1 MSDLITD
8 LACIRL
14 LVCDVDGVLTDGR
27 LTYGDGGE
35 ATKTFHV
42 RDGMGLR
49 MLMENGIE
57 VAIITARSGA
67 AVAKRMS
74 DLKIKHVLQGRGDK
88 GAALRE
94 LLDDLEIS
102 AEHTAYMGD
111 DIIDIPAIRL
121 AGLGVTVADGHA
133 AVLKEADLVTE
144 KNGGQG
150 AVREMCDGILDAQV
164 GLDVAIAKVLG
175 EAPPK
180 GSAKE

>member
-1 MSDLITD
+1 MSDPAAQLSDIK
-8 LACIRL
+8 L

-27 LTYGDGGE
+27 LTYSDGGE

-49 MLMENGIE
+49 MLMDNGIE

-74 DLKIKHVLQGRGDK
+74 DLKIKHVVQGRGDK
-88 GAALRE
+88 GAALQE
-94 LLDDLEIS
+94 LLDKLEVP
-102 AEHTAYMGD
+102 AENAAYIGD

-121 AGLGVTVADGHA
+121 AGLGVTVANGHA

-144 KNGGQG
+144 RNGGEG
-150 AVREMCDGILDAQV
+150 AVREVCDAIVDAQV
-164 GLDVAIAKVLG
+164 GLDAAIAKVL
-175 EAPPK
+175 E
-180 GSAKE
+180 E